1 MKPAGVYYSGLSC
14 KGVRMRGRRPR
25 ENVTAKRIAA
35 TQWRFYCCLMCTRTG
50 GRIETPIC
58 LRLKTP
64 PKRVLITQKN
74 DKGGDAMDRFVLREA
89 LRLWWRTP
97 TMLRRLAAVVTLTA
111 GFVGPAAVSAADVAD
126 FYRGKSVTIVVG
138 FPPGGGYDLYARTL
152 SRHLGQHIPGRPS
165 VVVQNMP
172 GAASMTATN
181 YLYNLAPRDG
191 STVGA
196 FDRNMPFVAILGGN
210 ANVRFKPEHFTW
222 LGSLSNTSDDA
233 FVLWGRKTSPAAS
246 LEQLRADSGPVLTV
260 GATAAGATDNDI
272 GVLLRDALKLRLKIV
287 AGYPSTSAIA
297 LAVERG
303 ELDGQLMGFVST
315 KLVKPEWT
323 SPNSDMRVLLQFA
336 RTTRLAE
343 ADDAPTARELARNET
358 ELRLI
363 EAAEFP
369 YRLARPFAAPP
380 GIPTDKA
387 RGLQAAFRDASQDQA
402 FLAEA
407 QKMKLE
413 ISPVFAEEAMQLIQQ
428 LAQTPAAV
436 LAQLRELR

>member
-1 MKPAGVYYSGLSC
+1 M
-14 KGVRMRGRRPR
+14 VRF
-25 ENVTAKRIAA
+25 A
-35 TQWRFYCCLMCTRTG
+35 
-50 GRIETPIC
+50 
-58 LRLKTP
+58 
-64 PKRVLITQKN
+64 
-74 DKGGDAMDRFVLREA
+74 LRET
-89 LRLWWRTP
+89 LHQCTWRRATP
-97 TMLRRLAAVVTLTA
+97 RLARLASAVTL
-111 GFVGPAAVSAADVAD
+111 AAALGGAAPVSAADVAE
-126 FYRGKSVTIVVG
+126 FYRGKSVTITVG
-138 FPPGGGYDLYARTL
+138 FPPGGGYDLYARAL
-152 SRHLGQHIPGRPS
+152 SRHFGQHIPGRPT

-181 YLYNLAPRDG
+181 HLYNLAARDG
-191 STVGA
+191 TAVGA
-196 FDRNMPFVAILGGN
+196 FDRYMPLMAILGGN
-210 ANVRFKPEHFTW
+210 ANVRFKPEQFTW

-287 AGYPSTSAIA
+287 SGYPSTSAIA

-336 RTTRLAE
+336 RTTRLPE
-343 ADDAPTARELARNET
+343 AGDAPTARELARNET

-380 GIPTDKA
+380 GVPTDHGRA
-387 RGLQAAFRDASQDQA
+387 LQAAFRDASQDQA

-413 ISPVFAEEAMQLIQQ
+413 ISPVFAEEAMQLIKQ
-428 LAQTPAAV
+428 LAQTPPAV
-436 LAQLRELR
+436 LAQLRDLR